1 MEVAAADQHFFA
13 FLDRQRDLA
22 IAANLQI
29 AADLRKFQADGAVAV
44 DHQRPGGKGV
54 REHRHQRDRLQR
66 RGEDRPAGGERVG
79 GGAGR
84 GGDDQAVGAL
94 REGETIVDV
103 HLEFDHVRH
112 FAGVQHH
119 LVDGGA
125 DAALL
130 VLFMHDGF
138 QQETLF
144 VDVLAF
150 QHVRQL
156 LQSVVGIEIGEE
168 AEVAA
173 VDSDHLD
180 VIARQHARGAEHV
193 AVAADH
199 HCQVGA
205 LADIRQAAGHG
216 VFQPQIMGDL
226 AFDHHRIAAGD
237 QPVEQHLVGCQ
248 R

>member
-1 MEVAAADQHFFA
+1 M
-13 FLDRQRDLA
+13 
-22 IAANLQI
+22 
-29 AADLRKFQADGAVAV
+29 
-44 DHQRPGGKGV
+44 
-54 REHRHQRDRLQR
+54 
-66 RGEDRPAGGERVG
+66 
-79 GGAGR
+79 
-84 GGDDQAVGAL
+84 
-94 REGETIVDV
+94 REGEAIVDV

-119 LVDGGA
+119 FVDGGA
-125 DAALL
+125 EAALL

-156 LQSVVGIEIGEE
+156 LQGVVGIEIGEE

-173 VDSDHLD
+173 VDPDNLD
-180 VIARQHARGAEHV
+180 VVTRQHARGAEHV

-199 HCQVGA
+199 HRQIGA
-205 LADIRQAAGHG
+205 LADIRRCRSRRLSA
-216 VFQPQIMGDL
+216 PIMGDL